1 MAGEQVLRLSGR
13 QPQSVDYVAAAAG
26 KRGDIVDVNGKA
38 AFLLDDVSANGRV
51 AAAIGCDLV
60 TVPQPT
66 TAQAWKA
73 GDSVY
78 IDKDGGISGR
88 TSIAR
93 HKLGCVH
100 EDVADTATR
109 VPIVWQPD
117 YGHFYLEMHAST
129 TPAFRLPKPAN
140 PARPNLGSNN
150 GTSQYYDNLTVSGT
164 VNLKGIRPNVPV
176 FIDYDGFVYWVM
188 NKNVTAEIIIMFL
201 FWENTPSKVATLEHK
216 HITDTRKGSEYSEA
230 LRGFSNQFV
239 IGVGDFVPR
248 ARLAAGAVTEVTQA
262 DFDNG
267 IPVRMGFR
275 IRALDPANPH
285 NSDPKVLEENVTLN
299 PLIGEELGCVIR
311 QEGAPV
317 K

>member
-117 YGHFYLEMHAST
+117 YGHFYLEMHADT
-129 TPAFRLPKPAN
+129 TPAFSLTPVTASPVVRLDTAN
-140 PARPNLGSNN
+140 NRAGF
-150 GTSQYYDNLTVSGT
+150 YYQDLTAIGA
-164 VNLKGIRPNVPV
+164 VNIKGIRPNVPV
-176 FIDYDGFVYWVM
+176 YIDYDGFLYWVCLQ
-188 NKNVTAEIIIMFL
+188 NTNAEITISFVL
-201 FWENTPSKVATLEHK
+201 WETDSGRATAIRHK
-216 HITDTRKGSEYSEA
+216 HITDSRKGSELSEA

-239 IGVGDFVPR
+239 IGVGDTF
-248 ARLAAGAVTEVTQA
+248 GSTTVTQA
-262 DFDNG
+262 DFDDG
-267 IPVRMGFR
+267 IPVRMGLQV
-275 IRALDPANPH
+275 RALTLDTPHVANPTV
-285 NSDPKVLEENVTLN
+285 SSSKVQLAAL
-299 PLIGEELGCVIR
+299 LGEELGCVIR